1 MKNNKKISVL
11 MSTYKND
18 NVIHLKE
25 AIDSII
31 NQTLKPN
38 EIIII
43 IDGDIPQKNMDALL
57 DYSKKDKT
65 IKLIKLKKN
74 VGLGLAL
81 NRGVKECKN
90 ELIARMDSDDI
101 SDSNRL
107 MMQYDAINKYNCDIV
122 GSNISEFIGKKENI
136 ISYRIVP
143 ELDED
148 IKKYMKKRCAMNHVT
163 VMFKKSSVLK
173 AGNYIDWHYNEDYIL
188 WIKMLENNNKFY
200 NIQKNLVNVRVGE
213 DMYQRRGGLKYF
225 KSEKSI
231 QKYMFNKKIISY
243 PTYLANVFKRFLL
256 QVIMS
261 NKMRQFVFKNF
272 ARKKVKELKNEF

>member
-1 MKNNKKISVL
+1 

-107 MMQYDAINKYNCDIV
+107 MMQYDAINKHNCDIV

-231 QKYMFNKKIISY
+231 QKYMLNKKIISY

-272 ARKKVKELKNEF
+272 ARKKVKEVKNEF